1 MKNLIILGVHIIFGC
16 FCLVLAA
23 TEFKSNES
31 RQTRKRSVRQLVSM
45 IVNTVSAILYFVL
58 AILGN

>member
-1 MKNLIILGVHIIFGC
+1 MKHLVILGIHILFGC

-23 TEFKSNES
+23 LELKSNEPPLDHN
-31 RQTRKRSVRQLVSM
+31 RSVRQLVSM
-45 IVNTVSAILYFVL
+45 AVNAASGILYFVL